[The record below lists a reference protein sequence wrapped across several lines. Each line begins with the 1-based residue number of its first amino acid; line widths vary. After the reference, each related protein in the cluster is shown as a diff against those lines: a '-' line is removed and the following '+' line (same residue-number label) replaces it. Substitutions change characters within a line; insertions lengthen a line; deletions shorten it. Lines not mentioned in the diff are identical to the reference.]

1 MRHLLVATGTVA
13 LLACVATPSDAIAA
27 VEDLPGM
34 DTAANMKEWLKLT
47 DAQVAQLRPVIAT
60 RLQKMDAAMAKVE
73 AAKEPDAMAF
83 IQEMGAARKEFDAG
97 VAAALTPEQAAKWG
111 SFKAELEKDLVASAA
126 KKQAAA
132 LRAPLQ
138 LTDEQV
144 TRLVPPL
151 TVATQ
156 KKVDV
161 LQKLGDGGRISI
173 RDKRKAKKAIEAA
186 NDELVKAMS
195 AFLSPNQVAAYQ
207 AATKKK

>member
-1 MRHLLVATGTVA
+1 MIVAIAA
-13 LLACVATPSDAIAA
+13 LLALALAPATAVAA

-34 DTAANMKEWLKLT
+34 DTAASLKEWLKLT
-47 DAQVAQLRPVIAT
+47 DAQVAQLKPVIAT

-73 AAKEPDAMAF
+73 AAKEPDAMGF
-83 IQEMGAARKEFDAG
+83 IQEMGAAKKEFNAG
-97 VAAALTPEQAAKWG
+97 VAAALTPEQAAKWEG
-111 SFKAELEKDLVASAA
+111 FKAEMEKDLVASAA

-138 LTDEQV
+138 LTEEQV

-161 LQKLGDGGRISI
+161 LQKLADGGRISI
-173 RDKRKAKKAIEAA
+173 RDKLQAKRALEAA
-186 NDELVKAMS
+186 SEELVKAMS
-195 AFLSPNQVAAYQ
+195 TFLSPNQVAAYQ

>member
-1 MRHLLVATGTVA
+1 MTRVIATVA
-13 LLACVATPSDAIAA
+13 ALLTLAAAPLAAGAA

-34 DTAANMKEWLKLT
+34 DTAASLKEWLQLT
-47 DAQVAQLRPVIAT
+47 DAQVAQIRPAIAT
-60 RLQKMDAAMAKVE
+60 RLQKMDAALAKVE
-73 AAKEPDAMAF
+73 AAKEPDPMAF
-83 IQEMGAARKEFDAG
+83 IREMGAARKEFDAG
-97 VAAALTPEQAAKWG
+97 VAGALTPEQAGKWA
-111 SFKAELEKDLVASAA
+111 SFKAEMERDLVASAA
-126 KKQAAA
+126 KKQAAG

-138 LTDEQV
+138 LTEEQV

-151 TVATQ
+151 TVANQ

-173 RDKRKAKKAIEAA
+173 REKLQAKKALEAA

>member
-1 MRHLLVATGTVA
+1 MIRMIASIAAVLALAAAPGTA
-13 LLACVATPSDAIAA
+13 AAA

-34 DTAANMKEWLKLT
+34 DTAANLKEWLKLT
-47 DAQVAQLRPVIAT
+47 DAQVAQIKPVIAT
-60 RLQKMDAAMAKVE
+60 RLQRMDAAMAKVE
-73 AAKEPDAMAF
+73 SAKEPDPMAF
-83 IQEMGAARKEFDAG
+83 LQEMGAARKEFDAG
-97 VAAALTPEQAAKWG
+97 VAAALTPEQSAKWG
-111 SFKAELEKDLVASAA
+111 AFKAELEKDLVASAA

-156 KKVDV
+156 QKVDV
-161 LQKLGDGGRISI
+161 LQKLADGGRISI
-173 RDKRKAKKAIEAA
+173 RDKLQAKRGLEAA
-186 NDELVKAMS
+186 NDGLVKAMS

-207 AATKKK
+207 AATRKK

>member
-1 MRHLLVATGTVA
+1 MNCKKLA
-13 LLACVATPSDAIAA
+13 LAVLAALTLAIPSGAALAA

-34 DTAANMKEWLKLT
+34 DTAANMREWLKLT
-47 DAQVAQLRPVIAT
+47 DAQVAQLKPVIAA
-60 RLQKMDAAMAKVE
+60 RLQKMDAAMAKAE
-73 AAKEPDAMAF
+73 AAKEPDPMAF
-83 IQEMGAARKEFDAG
+83 IQEMGAAKKEFNAG
-97 VAAALTPEQAAKWG
+97 VAAALTPEQAGKWEG
-111 SFKAELEKDLVASAA
+111 FKAELEKDLVASAA

-138 LTDEQV
+138 LTEEQV
-144 TRLVPPL
+144 TRLVPPMA
-151 TVATQ
+151 VAIQ

-173 RDKRKAKKAIEAA
+173 REKLQAKRAIEGA
-186 NDELVKAMS
+186 NEELVKAMS

>member
-1 MRHLLVATGTVA
+1 MNRT
-13 LLACVATPSDAIAA
+13 LAAIFAAFAFTAAPGAAFAA

-34 DTAANMKEWLKLT
+34 DTAASLKEWLKLT

-83 IQEMGAARKEFDAG
+83 IQEMGAAKKEFNAG
-97 VAAALTPEQAAKWG
+97 VAGALTPEQAGQWEA
-111 SFKAELEKDLVASAA
+111 FKAEMERDLVASAA

-138 LTDEQV
+138 LTEEQV

-156 KKVDV
+156 KKLDV

-173 RDKRKAKKAIEAA
+173 REKLQAKRALEAA
-186 NDELVKAMS
+186 NEELVKAMS
-195 AFLSPNQVAAYQ
+195 AFLSPNQVGAYQ